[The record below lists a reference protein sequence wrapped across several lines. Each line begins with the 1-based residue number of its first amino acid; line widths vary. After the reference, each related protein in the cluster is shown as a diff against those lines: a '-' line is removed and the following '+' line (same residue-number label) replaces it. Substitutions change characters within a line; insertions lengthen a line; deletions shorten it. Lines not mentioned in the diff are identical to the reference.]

1 MNNTEKMLVDEIE
14 KNKKLETELVSIKE
28 KLTKECI
35 RFSRV
40 CEDLSD
46 ILSGGGNPKKYIIY
60 TEYPEIINLEK
71 TRVAIDVTMGGE

>member
-60 TEYPEIINLEK
+60 TEYLITLSVYFPIHLA
-71 TRVAIDVTMGGE
+71 RFSY